1 MAQKRRDEL
10 NLEPDNGE
18 YSGRGSVYDRQ
29 FFTDEELQA
38 ADRAREAADA
48 GKTSWSDAHNYVED
62 IRRKYG
68 YSGGD
73 DGSGYTKLPN
83 TSTPFS
89 YETAPQYASKYQ
101 DSINEL
107 MQEIMGRGKFE
118 YDPESDP
125 LYQNYKD
132 QYTRNGQLA
141 MQDTLGQISARTG
154 GLASS
159 YAGQA
164 AQQTYNGYMSQLA
177 DRIPELYELAY
188 EMYMGEDSRLRNN
201 LSLLQGMED
210 SDYDRY
216 LTALGQYNNDR
227 NFAYGQYADNR
238 AYDYQAGRDA
248 LADSR
253 YEDETAYSRQQDEYS
268 RQLAE
273 AQLRASLGDYSGYA
287 ALYGEDTARDMQTRY
302 DALQQLAA
310 RGSSSGGSGG
320 GRSSS
325 SSAASGG
332 DETVLQGRD
341 PYDALMEDAEASG
354 HPQSYIANN
363 YKKYGF
369 TSATGLY
376 NEYKDAA
383 EKAKSGQSES
393 SSLRDQLYNAVHLNQ
408 NGEEVIDLPGYGDV
422 TIDRLI
428 EMVETGKVREE
439 TYNGKYRYTFIR

>member
-1 MAQKRRDEL
+1 MAQRRRDEL
-10 NLEPDNGE
+10 NFEPDNGGG
-18 YSGRGSVYDRQ
+18 YNGRGSVYDQQ
-29 FFTDEELQA
+29 FFTTEELDA

-48 GKTSWSDAHNYVED
+48 GKTSWNDAHNYVED
-62 IRRKYG
+62 IRKKYG

-73 DGSGYTKLPN
+73 DGSGYNKLPN

-89 YETAPQYASKYQ
+89 YETAPQYATKYQ
-101 DSINEL
+101 DSINSL
-107 MQEIMGRGKFE
+107 MSEILGRDKFS
-118 YDPESDP
+118 YDPETDP
-125 LYQNYKD
+125 LYQNYRE

-141 MQDTLGQISARTG
+141 MQDTLGQVSARTG

-177 DRIPELYELAY
+177 DKIPELYELAY

-201 LSLLQGMED
+201 LSMLQGMED
-210 SDYDRY
+210 SDYNRY
-216 LTALGQYNNDR
+216 LNALGQYNTDR

-253 YEDETAYSRQQDEYS
+253 YDDETAYARQQDEYA

-302 DALQQLAA
+302 DALQQLAVGA
-310 RGSSSGGSGG
+310 GERRSPGSSPTDEGDDESDTGNDKWADVEYWVSLYGDKSADNYIAEHYKELGY
-320 GRSSS
+320 
-325 SSAASGG
+325 SSASAAKAGWQNHQL
-332 DETVLQGRD
+332 ETQNSQ
-341 PYDALMEDAEASG
+341 P
-354 HPQSYIANN
+354 
-363 YKKYGF
+363 
-369 TSATGLY
+369 
-376 NEYKDAA
+376 
-383 EKAKSGQSES
+383 ES

-422 TIDRLI
+422 TLDRLI
-428 EMVETGKVREE
+428 EMVDTGKVREE
-439 TYNGKYRYTFIR
+439 VYNGKHRYTFIR